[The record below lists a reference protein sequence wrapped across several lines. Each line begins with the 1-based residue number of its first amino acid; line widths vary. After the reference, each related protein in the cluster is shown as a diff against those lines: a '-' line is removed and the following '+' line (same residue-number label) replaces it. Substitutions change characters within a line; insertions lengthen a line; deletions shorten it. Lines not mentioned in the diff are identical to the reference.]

1 MNEIERTNIDLLRDN
16 LPLPSEIH
24 NLSLAVNDEFD
35 TDTDM
40 PPQMDQLPVNTLP
53 DTLLPN
59 PTSGTTSDSPL
70 VHDHQLA
77 SETQKP
83 PDIVVPPLRRITRSM
98 TKLGTA
104 ISDITFHK
112 NLEVRIQN
120 LSPSHSLST
129 QNIKQILTTIFSNKT
144 NVQAIKKLSSSASA
158 PRNGN

>member
-1 MNEIERTNIDLLRDN
+1 
-16 LPLPSEIH
+16 
-24 NLSLAVNDEFD
+24 
-35 TDTDM
+35 
-40 PPQMDQLPVNTLP
+40 MDQLPVNTLP

-77 SETQKP
+77 SETQKT

-120 LSPSHSLST
+120 FSPSHSLST
-129 QNIKQILTTIFSNKT
+129 KNIKQMLTKIFLNKT
-144 NVQAIKKLSSSASA
+144 NVQAIKKLFSSASA
-158 PRNGN
+158 QQNGN